1 MTAEHQ
7 TRFGLRVLLMLGWP
21 VIVTRSTQSVI
32 GFSDAYMTSSLGED
46 ALAATTTGSLNVF
59 SIAILPMGIAFIVQS
74 FGAQLAGKKDFLG
87 ARRYAWYGLILAGLV
102 TILGALATPLI
113 RPILGLLNYQP
124 AVHDMMSEYLE
135 IRLFALGGIV
145 GTEVLGNWYAGLGN
159 TRLQMIAGVVAMAC
173 NVALNWVLIY
183 GNLGAPALGVEG
195 AALASLLAS
204 WAGFG
209 VLAYVFARG
218 WGTGDATGRIRG
230 KDGLKLS
237 EFFRMLRFGI
247 PNGINW
253 FLEMSAFTLFIN
265 VVVAGLGTSALAA
278 MMVVF
283 QINSLAFMP
292 AFGLSSAGAILVGQA
307 IGGGRRDEVGQIVLR
322 TVLVAGGW
330 HGLVGIL
337 YLAIPGTLIGMFD
350 TSTGDSSALYEIGV
364 IMLAISA
371 AWQLFDAI
379 GMAVGEAL
387 RAAGDTSWSMWARLL
402 VGWLLFI
409 PTAFISVNLLD
420 GGPIAA
426 TLCIVL
432 YLMVIACCISWRFL
446 SGAWRHIDLTGDD
459 AVIAPELV

>member
-1 MTAEHQ
+1 MTAKHQ
-7 TRFGLRVLLMLGWP
+7 ARFGLRVLLMLGWP
-21 VIVTRSTQSVI
+21 VIVTRLTQSVI
-32 GFSDAYMTSSLGED
+32 GFADAYMTASLGED
-46 ALAATTTGSLNVF
+46 ALAATTTGSFNVF
-59 SIAILPMGIAFIVQS
+59 SIVILPMGIAFIVQS

-102 TILGALATPLI
+102 TVLGALSTPLI
-113 RPILGLLNYQP
+113 RPLLGLLDYQP

-145 GTEVLGNWYAGLGN
+145 GTEVLGSWYAGLGN
-159 TRLQMIAGVVAMAC
+159 TRLQMIAGVVAMLC

-230 KDGLKLS
+230 KDGLRLS

-265 VVVAGLGTSALAA
+265 VVVAGLGTSTLAA

-307 IGGGRRDEVGQIVLR
+307 IGGGRRDEVGQIVWR
-322 TVLVAGGW
+322 TVRVASAW
-330 HGLVGIL
+330 HVLVGIL
-337 YLAIPGTLIGMFD
+337 YLAIPEQLMDLFD
-350 TSTGDSSALYEIGV
+350 TSTGDSSEFYELGV
-364 IMLAISA
+364 LMLAISA

-409 PTAFISVNLLD
+409 PTAFVSVNLLD

-426 TLCIVL
+426 TLCVVL
-432 YLMVIACCISWRFL
+432 YLMVIAACISWRFL
-446 SGAWRHIDLTGDD
+446 SGAWRHIDLTGDE
-459 AVIAPELV
+459 AAIELV